1 MVHQMVELGELQTMK
16 DAIEILRKTPR
27 YSVSGEDAEENIA
40 IAQQLVRARLSRLLI
55 APVVLAGVLM
65 SM

>member
-1 MVHQMVELGELQTMK
+1 MVELGELQTMK
-16 DAIEILRKTPR
+16 DAIESLRKTPR
-27 YSVSGEDAEENIA
+27 YSVSGEDAEEKIA